1 MDEPEVLLLKPLQV
15 VPKLLVVAELTEDT
29 PENREAPEVTEYKE

>member
-29 PENREAPEVTEYKE
+29 PVIFVNGNSR